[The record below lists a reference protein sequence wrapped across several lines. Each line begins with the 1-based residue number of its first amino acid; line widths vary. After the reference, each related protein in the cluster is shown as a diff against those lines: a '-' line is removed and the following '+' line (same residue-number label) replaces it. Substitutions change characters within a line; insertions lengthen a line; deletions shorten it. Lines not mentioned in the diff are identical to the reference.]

1 MRLLT
6 AHKILITTAVVF
18 FFGFAAWEFKD
29 YLDTANQWSMLGAA
43 FYLLVAVGFSIYLR
57 SLKKWARL

>member
-29 YLDTANQWSMLGAA
+29 YLDTANRWSIAGAV
-43 FYLLVAVGFSIYLR
+43 FYFLVAVGFSIYLR
-57 SLKKWARL
+57 SLKKWAQL